1 LASSVVICEKPSQA
15 KAIKAAVGSQYGVVL
30 PARGHILT
38 LKEPNEIREDWAGDW
53 AAELLWPG
61 KFYPKTPVKDTI
73 QLLNAIRQAAA
84 DANQIIIATDCDRE
98 GQLIGDEIVEYL
110 GFTGTVKRAM
120 FNAEDKKSLQEA
132 FANLKPNSDY
142 HGLFMAGQ
150 AREQADQSANLSLT
164 RTATVMLKKP
174 GAKGAI
180 GIGRVK
186 TPVLG
191 IICKREL
198 EIKNFKPQNYFEID
212 AQVGVAAGQLKLT
225 CAKLP
230 ASLLKEQDA
239 NEGVE
244 EEDDL
249 ADDEEAL
256 AAADPLRGKIMKK
269 EIADALVAAAKTHS
283 GPIKAKFEKKRQSPP
298 KLMDLTAMQSAC
310 STRFGWTGEK
320 TLSVAQ
326 SLYATHTI
334 ITYPRGEAQYLP
346 ENNIGDVPT
355 LVGTLTRMDAYAQH
369 SHLLASPKV
378 RKGKSGHFSD
388 KALEGMSHYAII
400 PNANTADSFA
410 HVYGNLS
417 AEERNLFD
425 LIVKQYLAALAPDF
439 EYRQT
444 TVNMDVPFKGHN
456 WDFRNSGRVPLVP
469 GWKEILG
476 GAGKKDGD
484 DFPALENGETANV
497 LDAVLRT
504 VTTKPPARYTEGA
517 LIKVM
522 KEAWRL
528 IDEPDKRARLKEAK
542 GIGTPA
548 TRGDVVKSL
557 FKQGQLVNKGK
568 QIHPTPGGLALYQ
581 TLMKVCPNVVD
592 PGRTAIWEMLFDFVE
607 KGQMTADAAIQKI
620 LDETQKEID
629 LIKTGGHEKIE
640 IGGKSRP
647 TPKMVKAAESIATR
661 KKINLPAGVKTD
673 SSKCR
678 AFLEEHM
685 GQRPKNPNGSDAPFP
700 PSEKQLAFGR
710 RIAQAIG
717 EEIPEEAMKS
727 SKEFSAWI
735 DSVKSRAP
743 APPPSEKQ
751 LEFARKIAGESGMDI
766 PPAAL
771 KDAKQLSSFIDE
783 AKKKQPARPPSDKQL
798 GLAENL
804 ADEAGIDLPEKCR
817 SDMKECSAF
826 IDKHMGGGK
835 GKGKGGA
842 RKPRRS

>member
-1 LASSVVICEKPSQA
+1 MANSVVICEKPSQA
-15 KAIKAAVGSQYGVVL
+15 KAVKAAVGSQYGVVL

-38 LKEPNEIREDWAGDW
+38 LKEPDDIREDWAKEW
-53 AAELLWPG
+53 TAELLWPG
-61 KFYPKTPVKDTI
+61 KFYPKTPVKDT
-73 QLLNAIRQAAA
+73 LPMLNAIRQAAA

-110 GFTGTVKRAM
+110 GFTGTVKRAI
-120 FNAEDKKSLQEA
+120 FNAEDKKSLQDS
-132 FANLKPNSDY
+132 FANLRPNSDFL
-142 HGLFMAGQ
+142 GLFMAGQ
-150 AREQADQSANLSLT
+150 AREQADQAANLSLT
-164 RTATVMLKKP
+164 RTATVELKKP
-174 GAKGAI
+174 GTRGAI

-191 IICKREL
+191 IVCKREL
-198 EIKNFKPQNYFEID
+198 EIQNFQPQNYFEVD

-239 NEGVE
+239 NEGLE

-249 ADDEEAL
+249 AEDEEAL

-269 EIADALVAAAKTHS
+269 EIADALAAAAKNHS

-298 KLMDLTAMQSAC
+298 KLMDLTSMQSAC
-310 STRFGWTGEK
+310 STRFGWTSEK
-320 TLSVAQ
+320 TSSVAQ

-355 LVGTLTRMDAYAQH
+355 LVGALTRMDTYGQH

-388 KALEGMSHYAII
+388 AALEGMPHYAII

-417 AEERNLFD
+417 QDERNLFD
-425 LIVKQYLAALAPDF
+425 LIAKQYLAALAPDF

-528 IDEPDKRARLKEAK
+528 IDDPEKRARLKEAK

-548 TRGDVVKSL
+548 TRGDVIKGL

-568 QIHPTPGGLALYQ
+568 QIRPTPGGLALYQ
-581 TLMKVCPNVVD
+581 ILMKVCPNVVD

-607 KGQMTADAAIQKI
+607 KGRMTADQAIQKI
-620 LDETQKEID
+620 LQETEKEIEK
-629 LIKTGGHEKIE
+629 IKTGGHAKID
-640 IGGKSRP
+640 IGGKQKP
-647 TPKMVKAAESIATR
+647 TAKMVKAAETIAKR
-661 KKINLPAGVKTD
+661 KNIKLPAGVKTD
-673 SSKCR
+673 STKCR
-678 AFLEEHM
+678 AFLEEHL
-685 GQRPKNPNGSDAPFP
+685 GERPKNPDGSNAPFP
-700 PSEKQLAFGR
+700 PSEKQLAFGK
-710 RIAQAIG
+710 RIAEAIG
-717 EEIPEEAMKS
+717 EEIPAAAMKS
-727 SKEFSAWI
+727 SKEFSAWL
-735 DSVKSRAP
+735 DTVKSRAP
-743 APPPSEKQ
+743 APAPTEKQ
-751 LEFARKIAGESGMDI
+751 LAFARKIADEAGMEI
-766 PPAAL
+766 PAAAM
-771 KDAKQLSSFIDE
+771 KDAKQLSAFIDK
-783 AKKKQPARPPSDKQL
+783 AKAKQPARPPSEKQL
-798 GLAENL
+798 GLAERL
-804 ADEAGIDLPEKCR
+804 ADEAGVDLPEKCR
-817 SDMKECSAF
+817 TDMKECSAF
-826 IDKHMGGGK
+826 IDKKMGGGK
-835 GKGKGGA
+835 TSSTSK
-842 RKPRRS
+842 RKRA